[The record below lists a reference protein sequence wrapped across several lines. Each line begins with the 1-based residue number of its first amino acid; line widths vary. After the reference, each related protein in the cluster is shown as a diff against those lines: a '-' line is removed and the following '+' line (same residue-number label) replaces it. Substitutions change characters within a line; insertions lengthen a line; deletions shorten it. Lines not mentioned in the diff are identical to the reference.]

1 MNEETQK
8 KYDEDEHFKEAYD
21 LGYQQCLKDNEEVNK
36 EAYEEGYEQG
46 LKDGD
51 GSQ

>member
-8 KYDEDEHFKEAYD
+8 KYNEDEQFKAAYD

-36 EAYEEGYEQG
+36 EAYEEGFI
-46 LKDGD
+46 DGRS
-51 GSQ
+51 G